1 MARILLGNIK
11 GPKGD
16 TGEKGDKGEQGI
28 QGLQGIQGEKG
39 DTGPQGPQGEPGTPG
54 ETGATGAT
62 GPEGPQ
68 GPQGPKGD
76 PGEQGPKG
84 EQGIQGNPGTQG
96 PQGEIGPQG
105 PQGPQG
111 NPGIGIPE
119 GGTEGQFLVKKTG
132 NNYDTD
138 WKTLDLYTKQEID
151 NEFNALKGTK
161 VVTLDNTTDTTFT
174 VTVSGF
180 TTNDNPLLEVYLED
194 TSDVEEM
201 KTRIEEFSKIINA
214 VITSDNVVTFYLSE
228 SLSTSLKVMFKGV

>member
-76 PGEQGPKG
+76 PGEQGP
-84 EQGIQGNPGTQG
+84 QGA
-96 PQGEIGPQG
+96 QG